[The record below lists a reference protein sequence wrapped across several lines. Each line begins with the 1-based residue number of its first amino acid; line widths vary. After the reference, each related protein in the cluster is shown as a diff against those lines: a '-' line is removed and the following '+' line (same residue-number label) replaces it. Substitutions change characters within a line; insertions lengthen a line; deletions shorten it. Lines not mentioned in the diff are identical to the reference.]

1 MVEEF
6 GQTRIELLKPEG
18 DSIPVTSENRLVIF
32 LFAYLF
38 QVIFPQDR
46 VHPPCGRLQ
55 VEQTDKSTVQRIQVL
70 LSIVGES

>member
-55 VEQTDKSTVQRIQVL
+55 AEQADQGPVQCFQVL
-70 LSIVGES
+70 RLSPQA

>member
-18 DSIPVTSENRLVIF
+18 DSIPVTSENRLIYF
-32 LFAYLF
+32 LLALPF
-38 QVIFPQDR
+38 QSIFPQDR
-46 VHPPCGRLQ
+46 VYPPSGRLQ